1 MKKSLKKFDKTKKSP
16 YLCKTNKINHYLKK
30 ENMANLFAKAKKSAP
45 AKTTKAKDEKV
56 RIAIEDKTF
65 FDKIEKLEVLQDQM
79 KVAKAKADMI
89 SDELRDLGKSE
100 WAKLY
105 DQTGK
110 NPGSVM
116 LEQVNAE
123 DVAQLMFIPTDKY
136 ITITPERAE
145 ELQETYGAEIVE
157 EETTFSFDSAMIEKY
172 GEILSRLIE
181 ESDEIKDADKEK
193 IIKATTKYSVAKGT
207 IDKFATY
214 GDVNEVM
221 DAVKP
226 VVALKNVEIIKG

>member
-1 MKKSLKKFDKTKKSP
+1 
-16 YLCKTNKINHYLKK
+16 
-30 ENMANLFAKAKKSAP
+30 MANLFAKAKKSAP

-56 RIAIEDKTF
+56 RIAIEDNTF
-65 FDKIEKLEVLQDQM
+65 FDKIQKLEVLQDQM

-116 LEQVNAE
+116 LEQANAE

-145 ELQETYGAEIVE
+145 ELQETYGEEIVE

-181 ESDEIKDADKEK
+181 ESDEIKDTDKEK

>member
-1 MKKSLKKFDKTKKSP
+1 
-16 YLCKTNKINHYLKK
+16 
-30 ENMANLFAKAKKSAP
+30 MANLFAKAKKSAP

-56 RIAIEDKTF
+56 RITIEDATF

-89 SDELRDLGKSE
+89 SDELRDLGKTE

-116 LEQVNAE
+116 LEHTNEVD
-123 DVAQLMFIPTDKY
+123 DVAQLMFVPTDKY

>member
-1 MKKSLKKFDKTKKSP
+1 
-16 YLCKTNKINHYLKK
+16 
-30 ENMANLFAKAKKSAP
+30 MANLFAKAKKSAP

-181 ESDEIKDADKEK
+181 ESDEIKDTDKEK

-221 DAVKP
+221 EAVKP

>member
-1 MKKSLKKFDKTKKSP
+1 
-16 YLCKTNKINHYLKK
+16 
-30 ENMANLFAKAKKSAP
+30 MANLFAKAKKSAP

-56 RIAIEDKTF
+56 RIAIEDTTF

-110 NPGSVM
+110 NPGTVM
-116 LEQVNAE
+116 LEQVNATD
-123 DVAQLMFIPTDKY
+123 DVAQLMFVPTDKY

-181 ESDEIKDADKEK
+181 ESDEIKDTDKEK

>member
-1 MKKSLKKFDKTKKSP
+1 
-16 YLCKTNKINHYLKK
+16 
-30 ENMANLFAKAKKSAP
+30 MANLFAKAKKSAP

-56 RIAIEDKTF
+56 RLVVEDPTF
-65 FDKIEKLEVLQDQM
+65 FSKVEKLEALNDQM
-79 KVAKAKADMI
+79 KAAKAKADMI
-89 SDELRDLGKSE
+89 SDELRDVAKTE
-100 WAKLY
+100 WLNQYEK
-105 DQTGK
+105 TNK
-110 NPGSVM
+110 NPESVM
-116 LEQVNAE
+116 ICQSQ
-123 DVAQLMFIPTDKY
+123 DDDTAQFMFIPMDKY
-136 ITITPERAE
+136 ITITAERAE
-145 ELQETYGAEIVE
+145 ELQETFGEEIVE

-181 ESDEIKDADKEK
+181 ESDEIKDTDKEK

-221 DAVKP
+221 EAVKP

>member
-1 MKKSLKKFDKTKKSP
+1 LKKSP
-16 YLCKTNKINHYLKK
+16 YLCKTNKVNIKK
-30 ENMANLFAKAKKSAP
+30 QKTMASLFEKAKKSAP
-45 AKTTKAKDEKV
+45 VKPSKGKEEKV
-56 RIAIEDKTF
+56 RLTVEDVNF
-65 FDKIEKLEVLQDQM
+65 FTNVQKLEELQDQM

-89 SDELRDLGKSE
+89 SDEIRDI
-100 WAKLY
+100 AKTAWLNQY
-105 DQTGK
+105 DKTGK
-110 NPGSVM
+110 NPESVM
-116 LEQVNAE
+116 ICQENGE
-123 DVAQLMFIPTDKY
+123 DVAQLMFVPTDKY
-136 ITITPERAE
+136 ITITQERAE
-145 ELQETYGAEIVE
+145 ELQETYGEEIVE
-157 EETTFSFDSAMIEKY
+157 EETTFSFDATMIEKY

-221 DAVKP
+221 EAVKP